1 MEQEY
6 VEVDDFRSGRLES
19 IVIDADGHGRKIV
32 MYSSKGY
39 PPKYTVLVDEHK
51 LAENPFDQK
60 ETAHRAA
67 LDFIHR
73 QTHGNQT

>member
-1 MEQEY
+1 
-6 VEVDDFRSGRLES
+6 
-19 IVIDADGHGRKIV
+19 